1 MRLVRLPGV
10 YRPRSDTHLLL
21 RALLQA
27 AGPLEGRSVLDLCT
41 GTGALAI
48 AAARA
53 GADVLAVDVSRRAV
67 LNTRLNA
74 RLNGVRVRAV
84 RGDLWAPVDGRRFDV
99 IVSNPPYL
107 PALDA
112 AAPLG
117 AARAWDAGPGGRA
130 LLDPLCA
137 GAAEHLAPGGRLLLM
152 QSSLAGP
159 AATEAML
166 AACDLHTRVVAA
178 HEGPLGPLAAA
189 RRAGHGQD
197 RETLVVIEA
206 AARLPARPR
215 VVVGGQAPDDRR

>member
-10 YRPRSDTHLLL
+10 YRPRSDTRLLL

-27 AGPLEGRSVLDLCT
+27 AGPLAGRSVLDLCT
-41 GTGALAI
+41 GTGALAV

-67 LNTRLNA
+67 LITRLNA

-84 RGDLWAPVDGRRFDV
+84 RGDLWAPLAGRRFDV

-107 PALDA
+107 PALDP
-112 AAPLG
+112 AAPRG

-137 GAAEHLAPGGRLLLM
+137 GAAEHLTPDGRLLLM
-152 QSSLAGP
+152 QSSLADP

-166 AACDLHTRVVAA
+166 SACGLHTRVVAA

-189 RRAGHGQD
+189 RRAAHGQD

-206 AARLPARPR
+206 AAALLRPR
-215 VVVGGQAPDDRR
+215 APRVSVATG